1 MRTSARG
8 AQKIFPKLK
17 GVITMAED
25 EYNYNWAED
34 EVYPCD
40 ISGICPGYG
49 GCSKYPECVGWK
61 PSKNEGKE

>member
-1 MRTSARG
+1 
-8 AQKIFPKLK
+8 
-17 GVITMAED
+17 MAED